1 MFDYSGSLRAT
12 RALIH
17 LDNLRYN
24 LDRIRELIGPD
35 RKICLAVKA
44 DAYGHGAV
52 AVSRAALARGVS
64 TLAVSNVDEGRELR
78 EAGIRAPVILMGYPA
93 EEELPALQ
101 ELRLEPFVGDEIFL
115 RRIDEIIRKKGDES
129 LGIHIAVDTG
139 MGRIG
144 CLPADAPALARLAD
158 SLQGVRIAGLCT
170 HFPVSDSEEADD
182 RDFTKQQIRS
192 LSQIREE
199 ILSMK
204 INPGLMHAAN
214 SGGILQHDPS
224 HLDMVRLGISAYGY
238 VPDSWMNDDY
248 DLKPVMELKT
258 NISFLKTVP
267 AGMSISYGRTW
278 APDCP
283 TVIATLP
290 VGYAD
295 GYSRLLSGKAEVL
308 YKGKRYPV
316 VGRICM
322 DQLMIDLGPAADARI
337 GDEVVLFGPDPAG
350 PDAGELAQTIG
361 TIPYEISCA
370 INKRVPR
377 STIG

>member
-1 MFDYSGSLRAT
+1 MFDYSDSLRAT

-24 LDRIRELIGPD
+24 LDRIRELIGPS

-64 TLAVSNVDEGRELR
+64 ALAVSNVDEGRELR
-78 EAGIRAPVILMGYPA
+78 EAGIEAPVILMGYPA
-93 EEELPALQ
+93 EAEMPALLEQ
-101 ELRLEPFVGDEIFL
+101 RLEPFVGDQEFL
-115 RRIDEIIRKKGDES
+115 NRIDSMVRDRGDDA

-144 CLPADAPALARLAD
+144 CPPEDAPALARLAD
-158 SLQGVRIAGLCT
+158 SCEGVRIAGLCT
-170 HFPVSDSEEADD
+170 HFPVSDSELADD
-182 RDFTKQQIRS
+182 RDFTEQQILS
-192 LSQIREE
+192 LSQIRKE
-199 ILSMK
+199 ILSMN
-204 INPGLMHAAN
+204 IDPGLVHAAN

-238 VPDSWMNDDY
+238 VPDSWMNRDY
-248 DLKPVMELKT
+248 RLKPVMELKT
-258 NISFLKTVP
+258 KISFLKTVP

-278 APDCP
+278 SSDRS

-308 YKGKRYPV
+308 YKGKRYAV
-316 VGRICM
+316 AGRICM
-322 DQLMIDLGPAADARI
+322 DQLMVDLGPDADARI

-350 PDAGELAQTIG
+350 PDAGELAHMIG

-377 STIG
+377 SNID